1 MRRFLGILIVCLLG
15 IGTLKGEGGLPF
27 FTNYLPATY
36 QAHNRNFDV
45 VGDEKG
51 RIYVANFEGLLYYD
65 QADWHILHAPG
76 IFRITQLYKDRN
88 GRIWVGGYNLFGFL
102 SSDQR
107 GSLELQLIF
116 SERNKGFLGEV
127 TDIYEEEGRICV
139 ETSIGDVT
147 LEDDSMQD
155 FIVRTSRQPAPLYY
169 QGLPVNQ
176 KLALPDGITLL
187 ATAGKGLVA
196 LDREGRE
203 LYVLSEQNGLCNN
216 NVNQIY
222 ADSLGYVWGATDQG
236 LFLVDVHSSYTRFA
250 ETEGLLGEVQSV
262 CHVDGRLLVGT
273 LQGIYEKVGAKFQPV
288 GDIHYACWQL
298 QPDKDGQVY
307 AATAGGLFR
316 IRAGQVA
323 QLSSA
328 HTLSC
333 FINPDGSCYTGEVDG
348 IYYIGTHARTLCNK
362 VEKATHFYQDSEG
375 TLLVRNIYGQVFRLS
390 EDKKEY
396 IFVVPKSASG
406 AEARYNNTLYQQGG
420 HLYVQSHVGLFEWD
434 ATSQSLVEKPEMSG
448 WLAEAS
454 YPQFVY
460 PEGER
465 LWFTNNE
472 GKALRVY
479 DPAASSEGL
488 SRWNELLYPVHHL
501 PVLAMDIEGENI
513 WLGGSFGLLH
523 SRWNQQEPDYQRTNH
538 TYIRRIILDQD
549 SILWGG
555 FSGEDRLET
564 DLPSSRY
571 DFQSH
576 SRDIRISFSSD
587 ALSALG
593 DVEYRYRF
601 RSGAAWSDWST
612 ATSAHYANPRPGS
625 YTFEV
630 MARDRYGRETAPV
643 SLALYVHYP
652 FYLKW
657 YCVVGYVLLLAIFI
671 MLIIRL
677 RMRRLLQEKV
687 RLEQIVAQRT
697 SELRQ
702 QKDKIEEKSKQLEV
716 ALDDLSKAQ
725 YELIRQ
731 EKMATVG
738 TLTKGLVD
746 RILNPMNYVNNFS
759 HLSLG
764 LIKDLAENLKEDEE
778 RMTPDIYDDST
789 DVLEMLRTNLQKIE
803 AHGLNTTRILKA
815 MEEMLKEWKGQ
826 VSVMDIAAICRKNM
840 EMLHTYYAQ
849 EIAECGIQTEAP
861 DPDLVQIAE
870 VDAEQFSKT
879 IMSILA
885 NSIYALQKKCQR
897 EDYQP
902 LIRLTVSPDETQENV
917 IITVYD
923 NGIGIEESIIGKV
936 FDPFFTTKTTS
947 EAVGVGMYLS
957 REIILNHGGD
967 ITVASEKDKY
977 TQFTIIIPI
986 SQKKR
991 NRAEGSKTSPLSP

>member
-1 MRRFLGILIVCLLG
+1 
-15 IGTLKGEGGLPF
+15 
-27 FTNYLPATY
+27 
-36 QAHNRNFDV
+36 
-45 VGDEKG
+45 
-51 RIYVANFEGLLYYD
+51 
-65 QADWHILHAPG
+65 
-76 IFRITQLYKDRN
+76 
-88 GRIWVGGYNLFGFL
+88 
-102 SSDQR
+102 
-107 GSLELQLIF
+107 
-116 SERNKGFLGEV
+116 
-127 TDIYEEEGRICV
+127 
-139 ETSIGDVT
+139 
-147 LEDDSMQD
+147 MQD

-333 FINPDGSCYTGEVDG
+333 FINPDGSCYAGEVDG
-348 IYYIGTHARTLCNK
+348 IYYIGTRARTLCNK

-434 ATSQSLVEKPEMSG
+434 AASQSLVEKPEMSG

-523 SRWNQQEPDYQRTNH
+523 SRWNQQEPD
-538 TYIRRIILDQD
+538 
-549 SILWGG
+549 
-555 FSGEDRLET
+555 
-564 DLPSSRY
+564 
-571 DFQSH
+571 
-576 SRDIRISFSSD
+576 
-587 ALSALG
+587 
-593 DVEYRYRF
+593 
-601 RSGAAWSDWST
+601 
-612 ATSAHYANPRPGS
+612 
-625 YTFEV
+625 
-630 MARDRYGRETAPV
+630 
-643 SLALYVHYP
+643 
-652 FYLKW
+652 
-657 YCVVGYVLLLAIFI
+657 
-671 MLIIRL
+671 
-677 RMRRLLQEKV
+677 
-687 RLEQIVAQRT
+687 
-697 SELRQ
+697 
-702 QKDKIEEKSKQLEV
+702 
-716 ALDDLSKAQ
+716 
-725 YELIRQ
+725 
-731 EKMATVG
+731 
-738 TLTKGLVD
+738 
-746 RILNPMNYVNNFS
+746 
-759 HLSLG
+759 
-764 LIKDLAENLKEDEE
+764 
-778 RMTPDIYDDST
+778 
-789 DVLEMLRTNLQKIE
+789 
-803 AHGLNTTRILKA
+803 
-815 MEEMLKEWKGQ
+815 
-826 VSVMDIAAICRKNM
+826 
-840 EMLHTYYAQ
+840 
-849 EIAECGIQTEAP
+849 
-861 DPDLVQIAE
+861 
-870 VDAEQFSKT
+870 
-879 IMSILA
+879 
-885 NSIYALQKKCQR
+885 
-897 EDYQP
+897 
-902 LIRLTVSPDETQENV
+902 
-917 IITVYD
+917 
-923 NGIGIEESIIGKV
+923 
-936 FDPFFTTKTTS
+936 
-947 EAVGVGMYLS
+947 
-957 REIILNHGGD
+957 
-967 ITVASEKDKY
+967 
-977 TQFTIIIPI
+977 
-986 SQKKR
+986 
-991 NRAEGSKTSPLSP
+991 